1 MGEASQ
7 YGKHKAQAMPR
18 NSAAMS
24 NFTQF
29 PSTQLLILL
38 RAIYIANIIVA
49 GTVGWMS
56 LFDPNRAATTVFS
69 STTEPNLPMGIV
81 GSFWLTIAL
90 LSVAGLFSPVRFSI
104 VLLVQLIYKS
114 LWLIAVAVPAILA
127 GRTDSIPIGMA
138 IFFLIWAIVLPFVIP
153 FRLLF

>member
-1 MGEASQ
+1 
-7 YGKHKAQAMPR
+7 
-18 NSAAMS
+18 MS
-24 NFTQF
+24 NFSEF
-29 PSTQLLILL
+29 PSTQSLILL

-56 LFDPNRAATTVFS
+56 LFAPSRAAMIVFGG
-69 STTEPNLPMGIV
+69 TTEPNIPMRIV

-104 VLLVQLIYKS
+104 VLLLQLIYKN
-114 LWLIAVAVPAILA
+114 LWLLAIAVPAILA
-127 GRTDSIPIGMA
+127 GKTDSIPIGMA

-153 FRLLF
+153 FRSIL